1 MEEYEYMKKYLL
13 REYGSW
19 GVMIMAYLAGIF
31 AGGGFN
37 LKALLSL
44 LAISLFI
51 NSKQAFTFWIRHV
64 DSVRSLKIFV
74 IQIVI
79 ASLMML
85 GILGELSVKL
95 LPYAIIPA
103 LYILLLYFAGEHA
116 IMTEILGFAVLTLS
130 SLIAK
135 LVVSGVIDYRL
146 YIAVAVFFAA
156 GVFKVRLQLKRTLI
170 WRIVMAFYVIYA
182 VSAYL
187 FIQMPVV
194 LLLPLADNLLLAT
207 TIYKVK
213 LKTTGWI
220 EVAKGLMFLAL
231 SAFYR

>member
-1 MEEYEYMKKYLL
+1 MKRYILK
-13 REYGSW
+13 EYGSW
-19 GVMIMAYLAGIF
+19 GVMVMAYLAGIF

-64 DSVRSLKIFV
+64 DSVKSSAVFM
-74 IQIVI
+74 IQII
-79 ASLMML
+79 LASFIMVS
-85 GILGELSVKL
+85 ILRESVFEL
-95 LPYAIIPA
+95 LPYALIPVI
-103 LYILLLYFAGEHA
+103 YILLLYFAGEHA
-116 IMTEILGFAVLTLS
+116 IMTEIFGFALLTLS
-130 SLIAK
+130 SLMAK
-135 LVVSGVIDYRL
+135 FVTTGAIDHRL
-146 YIAVAVFFAA
+146 YIAVAVFFTA
-156 GVFKVRLQLKRTLI
+156 GVFKVRLHLKRTLAL
-170 WRIVMAFYVIYA
+170 RFVMAFYVVSA
-182 VSAYL
+182 VFAYL

-231 SAFYR
+231 LAFYR